1 MAIHQESFEFQA
13 SLTELDQGLDLIH
26 RSLGELRAAS
36 GRAADDGPLML
47 FEIALAEIGGNV
59 LTHGRPAGAARP
71 VDYELRYQDG
81 SVEATFVDGG
91 PAAFEHL
98 EREMPGHE
106 SEQGRGLVLSRSV
119 LDVLGYERDGEL
131 NRWRLVKRL

>member
-1 MAIHQESFEFQA
+1 MASQQESFEFRT

-26 RSLGELRAAS
+26 RSLDELRATL

-59 LTHGRPAGAARP
+59 LTHGRPAGSARP
-71 VDYELRYQDG
+71 VDYELRYAGG
-81 SVEATFVDGG
+81 SLEAIFVDGG
-91 PAAFEHL
+91 PPAFEHL
-98 EREMPGHE
+98 ERDMPGHE

-119 LDVLGYERDGEL
+119 LDVLGYEREGEL